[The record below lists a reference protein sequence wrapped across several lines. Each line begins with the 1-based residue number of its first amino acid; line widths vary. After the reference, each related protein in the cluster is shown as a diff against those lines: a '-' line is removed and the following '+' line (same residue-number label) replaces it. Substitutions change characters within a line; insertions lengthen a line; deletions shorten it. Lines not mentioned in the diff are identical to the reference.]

1 MSYIVVYQ
9 DMGEWIQL
17 ASYPDPDVAAE
28 MEADELQNY
37 PTAPSEWEVG
47 ECILF
52 VSEEAAK
59 NWISYM
65 NYHSYRVVKF

>member
-1 MSYIVVYQ
+1 MYQ

-28 MEADELQNY
+28 MDADELQTY

-52 VSEEAAK
+52 VS
-59 NWISYM
+59 
-65 NYHSYRVVKF
+65 